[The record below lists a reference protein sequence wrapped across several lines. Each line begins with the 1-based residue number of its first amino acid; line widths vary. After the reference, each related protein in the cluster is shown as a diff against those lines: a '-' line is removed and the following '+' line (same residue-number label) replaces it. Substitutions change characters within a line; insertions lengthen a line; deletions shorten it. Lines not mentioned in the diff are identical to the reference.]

1 MNVPTPLDTRFRD
14 AADREGLLDVAYDLT
29 DSPVGE
35 LLVAVTEQGL
45 CRIAYRPE
53 DALDELAGDFGARI
67 LRVPRRTDL
76 VRRELDEYFAGTRR
90 EFDLSLDLS
99 PDRRASAGRRWTS
112 SHASPT
118 GK

>member
-45 CRIAYRPE
+45 CRIAYRP
-53 DALDELAGDFGARI
+53 DAALDELSATGADALWLMGVWER
-67 LRVPRRTDL
+67 
-76 VRRELDEYFAGTRR
+76 
-90 EFDLSLDLS
+90 S
-99 PDRRASAGRRWTS
+99 PAGRPIS
-112 SHASPT
+112 SAKPPT
-118 GK
+118 LGRTPQE